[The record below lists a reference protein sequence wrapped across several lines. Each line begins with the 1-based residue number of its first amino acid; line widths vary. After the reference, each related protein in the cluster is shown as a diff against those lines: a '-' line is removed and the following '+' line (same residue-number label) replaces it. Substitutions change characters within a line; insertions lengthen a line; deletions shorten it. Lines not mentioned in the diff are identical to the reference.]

1 MQTMSNEVEE
11 PEEGS
16 EPGPVD
22 PFDLVR
28 AFQPLT
34 DYYRTTMAEILRP
47 LAEMV
52 ISTNRIGE
60 AIGKQLA
67 EAAGVNAMLRETFE
81 PLHEHFREYWA
92 GVFEGLGS
100 LKERIYPPNLH
111 DATPSVEE
119 FEQLL
124 LEEGIPLMW
133 VPGPKVVRA
142 LLDAPDAVGRR
153 EIIGRRW
160 KGIVNDCEAVIEDVD
175 LPDLQESRSFAFDC
189 VAALRDGHNNAAQ
202 ALAANLLD
210 SLMRAHF
217 DEPARKKITF
227 NKKGQAKFD
236 LNDYQLR
243 VALTFAPVWYAHAEY
258 WPKNGDPIPRV
269 FGRHPSAHGVSRT
282 QYSRI
287 NAVYGLML
295 VTSVLKFFDVELER

>member
-1 MQTMSNEVEE
+1 MSNEVEE
-11 PEEGS
+11 PGEGS
-16 EPGPVD
+16 EPRQAD
-22 PFDLVR
+22 PFGLAR
-28 AFQPLT
+28 ALQPLT
-34 DYYRTTMAEILRP
+34 DAYRTTMAEMLKP
-47 LAEMV
+47 LADTIIATSG
-52 ISTNRIGE
+52 ISE

-67 EAAGVNAMLRETFE
+67 EAAGVNVILRETFE
-81 PLHEHFREYWA
+81 PLHEYFRQHWA

-111 DATPSVEE
+111 DATPSVDE
-119 FEQLL
+119 FELLL

-142 LLDAPDAVGRR
+142 LLDAPDAVERR
-153 EIIGRRW
+153 RIIGRRW
-160 KGIVNDCEAVIEDVD
+160 KGIINDCEAVIEDVD
-175 LPDLQESRSFAFDC
+175 HPGLQESRSFALDC

-210 SLMRAHF
+210 SLMRTHF
-217 DEPARKKITF
+217 DEPARKKLTAN
-227 NKKGQAKFD
+227 NKKQAKFD
-236 LNDYQLR
+236 LNDYTIR

-282 QYSRI
+282 QYSRV

>member
-1 MQTMSNEVEE
+1 MVETYMS
-11 PEEGS
+11 
-16 EPGPVD
+16 
-22 PFDLVR
+22 
-28 AFQPLT
+28 T
-34 DYYRTTMAEILRP
+34 I
-47 LAEMV
+47 
-52 ISTNRIGE
+52 RIGE
-60 AIGKQLA
+60 TIGKQLA
-67 EAAGVNAMLRETFE
+67 EAAGLNAMLRETME
-81 PLHEHFREYWA
+81 PLHEHFREYWR
-92 GVFEGLGS
+92 GVFETLGS
-100 LKERIYPPNLH
+100 LRDAIYPPNLR
-111 DATPSVEE
+111 DAAPSVKE

-153 EIIGRRW
+153 HIIGRRW
-160 KGIVNDCEAVIEDVD
+160 KGIVNDCETVIVGVD
-175 LPDLQESRSFAFDC
+175 HPDLRDARGFALDC
-189 VAALRDGHNNAAQ
+189 VAALRDGHTNPAQ

-210 SLMRAHF
+210 SLMRSHF
-217 DEPARKKITF
+217 DEPDRKKLTS
-227 NKKGQAKFD
+227 NKKDKAKFD
-236 LNDYQLR
+236 LNDYEVR

-295 VTSVLKFFDVELER
+295 VTSVLKFFDAELER

>member
-1 MQTMSNEVEE
+1 MSNEVEE

-16 EPGPVD
+16 EPGPAD
-22 PFDLVR
+22 PFGLAR

-34 DYYRTTMAEILRP
+34 DYYRTTMAEALRP
-47 LAEMV
+47 LTETVM
-52 ISTNRIGE
+52 STSHIGE
-60 AIGKQLA
+60 VIGKQLA
-67 EAAGVNAMLRETFE
+67 EAVGVNAMFRETFA

-100 LKERIYPPNLH
+100 LTERIYPPNLH
-111 DATPSVEE
+111 DATPTIDE

-153 EIIGRRW
+153 QIIGRRW

-175 LPDLQESRSFAFDC
+175 HPDLQESRSFAFDC
-189 VAALRDGHNNAAQ
+189 VAALRDGHNNPAQ

-210 SLMRAHF
+210 SLMRANF
-217 DEPARKKITF
+217 DEAARAKFTSNRKKR
-227 NKKGQAKFD
+227 AKFD
-236 LNDYQLR
+236 LDDYQLR
-243 VALTFAPVWYAHAEY
+243 AALTFAPVWFAHAEY
-258 WPKNGDPIPRV
+258 RRENGDPIPRV
-269 FGRHPSAHGVSRT
+269 FGRHPSVHGVSRT

-295 VTSVLKFFDVELER
+295 VTSVLKFIDIELER

>member
-1 MQTMSNEVEE
+1 MSNDADE

-16 EPGPVD
+16 ESEPAD
-22 PFDLVR
+22 PFGLAR

-34 DYYRTTMAEILRP
+34 NYYRSVFADLLQP
-47 LAEMV
+47 V
-52 ISTNRIGE
+52 IQTYQPMSHIGE
-60 AIGKQLA
+60 MISKQLV
-67 EAAGVNAMLRETFE
+67 EVAGVNAMLRETFE
-81 PLHEHFREYWA
+81 PLHEHFREYWHD
-92 GVFEGLGS
+92 VFEGFGS

-142 LLDAPDAVGRR
+142 LLDAPNAVERR
-153 EIIGRRW
+153 RIIGRRW
-160 KGIVNDCEAVIEDVD
+160 KGIINHCETVIEDVD
-175 LPDLQESRSFAFDC
+175 HPELLEYRGFAIDC
-189 VAALRDGHNNAAQ
+189 VAALRDGHNNPAQ

-210 SLMRAHF
+210 SLMQAHF
-217 DEPARKKITF
+217 SQSERAKLTSHRL
-227 NKKGQAKFD
+227 GKFD
-236 LNDYQLR
+236 LNDHGIR

-269 FGRHPSAHGVSRT
+269 FGRHPSAHGVSRS

-295 VTSVLKFFDVELER
+295 VTSVLKFFDVELAR

>member
-1 MQTMSNEVEE
+1 MSNEVDQ
-11 PEEGS
+11 
-16 EPGPVD
+16 PGEDPQLPASD
-22 PFDLVR
+22 PFGLAR

-34 DYYRTTMAEILRP
+34 DYYRTTMAEALRP
-47 LAEMV
+47 LAETV
-52 ISTNRIGE
+52 IATRGIGE

-67 EAAGVNAMLRETFE
+67 EAAGVNAMLGETFA

-111 DATPSVEE
+111 DATPTVDE
-119 FEQLL
+119 FELLL

-153 EIIGRRW
+153 QTIGRRW

-175 LPDLQESRSFAFDC
+175 HPDLQASRNFAFDC
-189 VAALRDGHNNAAQ
+189 VAALCDGHNNPAQ

-217 DEPARKKITF
+217 DEPDRKKLTF
-227 NKKGQAKFD
+227 NKKGRAKFD
-236 LNDYQLR
+236 LDDYDMR
-243 VALTFAPVWYAHAEY
+243 VALTFAPVWYAHAEF

-269 FGRHPSAHGVSRT
+269 FGRHPSAHGVSRS

>member
-1 MQTMSNEVEE
+1 MSNEVEE

-16 EPGPVD
+16 RPQAAD
-22 PFDLVR
+22 PFGLAR
-28 AFQPLT
+28 AFQPLA
-34 DYYRTTMAEILRP
+34 DYYRSTMAEALRP
-47 LAEMV
+47 LTEAVM
-52 ISTNRIGE
+52 STSGIGE

-67 EAAGVNAMLRETFE
+67 EAAGVNAMLRETFA

-92 GVFEGLGS
+92 GVFDGLGS
-100 LKERIYPPNLH
+100 LKEWIYPPNLH
-111 DATPSVEE
+111 DATPSVAE

-142 LLDAPDAVGRR
+142 LLDAPDAVERR
-153 EIIGRRW
+153 RIIGRRW

-175 LPDLQESRSFAFDC
+175 HPDLQESRSFAFDC

-210 SLMRAHF
+210 SLMRANF
-217 DEPARKKITF
+217 DEAARVKFTSNRKKR
-227 NKKGQAKFD
+227 AKFD
-236 LNDYQLR
+236 LDDYQLR
-243 VALTFAPVWYAHAEY
+243 AALTFAPVWFAHAEY
-258 WPKNGDPIPRV
+258 RQENGDPIPRV
-269 FGRHPSAHGVSRT
+269 FGRHPSVHGVSRT

-295 VTSVLKFFDVELER
+295 VTSVLKFIDIDLER

>member
-1 MQTMSNEVEE
+1 MSNEVEE

-22 PFDLVR
+22 PFGLAR

-34 DYYRTTMAEILRP
+34 DYCRTTIAETLRP
-47 LAEMV
+47 LAETV
-52 ISTNRIGE
+52 ISTSRIGE
-60 AIGKQLA
+60 AIGRQVA
-67 EAAGVNAMLRETFE
+67 EAAGLNARLRETLE
-81 PLHEHFREYWA
+81 PLNEHFREYWRDF
-92 GVFEGLGS
+92 FETLGS

-133 VPGPKVVRA
+133 VPGPKMVSA
-142 LLDAPDAVGRR
+142 LLDAADAGERR
-153 EIIGRRW
+153 RVIGRRW
-160 KGIVNDCEAVIEDVD
+160 KGIINDCEAVIDSVD
-175 LPDLQESRSFAFDC
+175 HPSLQDSRNFAFDC
-189 VAALRDGHNNAAQ
+189 VDALRDGHSNPAQ

-210 SLMRAHF
+210 SLMHTHF
-217 DEPARKKITF
+217 KKHDRVKLTS
-227 NKKGQAKFD
+227 NKKGGAKFD
-236 LNDYQLR
+236 LNDYQIR

>member
-1 MQTMSNEVEE
+1 MNNEVEE

-22 PFDLVR
+22 PFGLAR

-34 DYYRTTMAEILRP
+34 DYYRTMIAETLRP
-47 LAEMV
+47 LAETV
-52 ISTNRIGE
+52 ISTSRIGE
-60 AIGKQLA
+60 AIGRQVA
-67 EAAGVNAMLRETFE
+67 EAAGLNARLRETLE
-81 PLHEHFREYWA
+81 PLNEHFREYWRDF
-92 GVFEGLGS
+92 FETLGS

-124 LEEGIPLMW
+124 LEEGVPLMW
-133 VPGPKVVRA
+133 VPGPKIVRA
-142 LLDAPDAVGRR
+142 LLDAADAGERR
-153 EIIGRRW
+153 RVIGRRW
-160 KGIVNDCEAVIEDVD
+160 KGVINDCEAVIDSVD
-175 LPDLQESRSFAFDC
+175 HPGLQDSRNFAFDC
-189 VAALRDGHNNAAQ
+189 VDALRDGHSNPAQ

-210 SLMRAHF
+210 SLMHTHF
-217 DEPARKKITF
+217 KKHDRVKLTSNRK
-227 NKKGQAKFD
+227 GGAKFD
-236 LNDYQLR
+236 LNDYQIR

>member
-1 MQTMSNEVEE
+1 MSNEVEE

-16 EPGPVD
+16 QPE
-22 PFDLVR
+22 PFDPSGWLR
-28 AFQPLT
+28 ALQPMT
-34 DYYRTTMAEILRP
+34 DYYRRFAADLVRP
-47 LAEMV
+47 LTESYTATA
-52 ISTNRIGE
+52 SIGRQI
-60 AIGKQLA
+60 AQQYV
-67 EAAGVNAMLRETFE
+67 EAAGVAARLRESME
-81 PLHEHFREYWA
+81 PVHAFMRQYWHDMFA
-92 GVFEGLGS
+92 TLES
-100 LKERIYPPNLH
+100 LKDYIYPPNLRE
-111 DATPSVEE
+111 AQPSIRE

-142 LLDAPDAVGRR
+142 LLDAPDAVERR
-153 EIIGRRW
+153 RVIGRRW
-160 KGIVNDCEAVIEDVD
+160 KGIVTHCSTVIDSVD
-175 LPDLQESRSFAFDC
+175 HPDLQESRGFALDC
-189 VAALRDGHNNAAQ
+189 VAALRDGHNNPAQ

-210 SLMRAHF
+210 SLMRSHF
-217 DEPARKKITF
+217 RSADRVKLTS
-227 NKKGQAKFD
+227 NKKGGAKFD
-236 LNDYQLR
+236 LNDHEVR

-269 FGRHPSAHGVSRT
+269 FGRHPSAHGVSRS